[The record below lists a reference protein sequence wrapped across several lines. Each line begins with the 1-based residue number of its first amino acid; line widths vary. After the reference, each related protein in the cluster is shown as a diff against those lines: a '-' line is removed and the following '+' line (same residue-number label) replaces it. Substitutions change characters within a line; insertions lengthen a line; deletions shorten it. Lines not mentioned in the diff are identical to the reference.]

1 MRFHTFLLKNL
12 LRRKV
17 RTGLTL
23 CGVGVAVAAV
33 VALVGIARSFETNF
47 KELLTKRGVDL
58 IVVRAGTAQR
68 ENSSLPESAAERI
81 GQLPGVRAVS
91 PGLMDM
97 VSYPE
102 HNLMNVVIQGWTPDS
117 FLFSGLKIASGRRL
131 QAEDHHKTMLGTI
144 LAKNMGL
151 KVGGTIEIDGGQFE
165 VVGIFESFS
174 VFENGSAVVLLR
186 DLQDLLDKNGQVT
199 GFQIVLED
207 SPDKKALIES
217 TRKRLEDMRDEH
229 GKPLSLSALP
239 TEDYVS
245 STYQIRLGHAM
256 AWLTSVIALCI
267 GAIGML
273 NTMIMSVFE
282 RTKEIGILRAIGW
295 RRARILR
302 MILFESVLL
311 SAGGAV
317 VGIVVAVIGTRLLST
332 LPVVSGMIQ
341 GSISPVVMGEGF
353 VIALLVGLVGGIYPA
368 YRGSRLLPT
377 EALRHE

>member
-17 RTGLTL
+17 RTLLTL

-33 VALVGIARSFETNF
+33 VALVGIARGFETSFND
-47 KELLTKRGVDL
+47 LYSKRGVDL

-68 ENSSLPESAAERI
+68 ENSSLPESAGERI
-81 GQLPGVRAVS
+81 RQLPGVRAVS

-102 HNLMNVVIQGWTPDS
+102 HNLLSVVIQGWALDS
-117 FLFSGLKIASGRRL
+117 FLFSGLKIIAGRQL
-131 QAEDHHKTMLGTI
+131 QAGDHHKAMLGTV
-144 LAKNMGL
+144 LAKNLGV
-151 KVGGTIEIDGGQFE
+151 KTGETVEIEGGRFE
-165 VVGIFESFS
+165 VIGIFESFS

-186 DLQDLLDKNGQVT
+186 DLQELLDRAGQVT

-207 SPDKKALIES
+207 TPDKKSLIEA
-217 TRKRLEDMRDEH
+217 TRKRLEEMRDDN
-229 GKPLSLSALP
+229 GKSLSLSALP

-256 AWLTSVIALCI
+256 AWLTSVIALFI

-295 RRARILR
+295 RRSRVLR

-317 VGIVVAVIGTRLLST
+317 VGIAAALVGTRLLST
-332 LPVVSGMIQ
+332 FPAVSGMIQ
-341 GSISPVVMGEGF
+341 GTISPVVIGQGF
-353 VIALLVGLVGGIYPA
+353 VIALLVGLVGGLYPA